1 MSADAVEQSDAQA
14 EQAGKD
20 ISPFQLIARMK
31 PEKTTVN
38 QRKVCIKLFILPLPD
53 VQS

>member
-20 ISPFQLIARMK
+20 ISPSQLIARMK
-31 PEKTTVN
+31 PERLTGGKNDGESEKSVH
-38 QRKVCIKLFILPLPD
+38 
-53 VQS
+53 